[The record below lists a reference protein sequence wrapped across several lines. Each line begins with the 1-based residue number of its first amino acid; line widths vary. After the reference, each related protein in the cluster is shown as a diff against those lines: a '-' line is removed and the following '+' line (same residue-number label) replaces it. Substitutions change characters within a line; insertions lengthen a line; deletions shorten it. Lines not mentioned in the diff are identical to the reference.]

1 MARQQQGKEDFMA
14 PSTMTART
22 SLASIHPSPDLLKK
36 ANTPYGLPIIEDCI
50 SCGARNSG
58 FFCEISQASLTA
70 LDEIKYTTSY
80 PKGALLFVEGQT
92 PRGVYILCEGQAK
105 LLTTNRDGRTL
116 MLKIA
121 QPGDVFGLNSVMTGK
136 PYELTVEIL
145 QPSQLVFIGRE
156 DFLRFLEKHADA
168 RMQTA
173 LHLSQDCHS
182 AYDVIRSIGLCH
194 SVPERLARLLLD
206 QSAGGRLSE
215 GVVRAKLALTHEEM
229 AQLIGSSR
237 ESVTRTLT
245 EFKKRG
251 TAELHGSTLL
261 IWDKAALESLAAQ

>member
-1 MARQQQGKEDFMA
+1 M
-14 PSTMTART
+14 PLSTMIART
-22 SLASIHPSPDLLKK
+22 SLPHIHASPDPLKK
-36 ANTPYGLPIIEDCI
+36 PNTPYGLPIIEDCV
-50 SCGARNSG
+50 SCAVRDSG
-58 FFCEISQASLTA
+58 FFCGISQSSLTA

-105 LLTTNRDGRTL
+105 LLTTSRDGRTL

-145 QPSQLVFIGRE
+145 QPSQLAFIGRE
-156 DFLRFLEKHADA
+156 DFLRFLEKNADA
-168 RMQTA
+168 RLQTV
-173 LHLSQDCHS
+173 LHLSRDCHS

-206 QSAGGRLSE
+206 QSAGGRFSE
-215 GVVRAKLALTHEEM
+215 GVVRAKLTLTHEEM